1 MKETLPL
8 FDDDPPE
15 KEPSQTVPAEPAA
28 VSAVSS
34 PEPVAEVVSVPSP
47 ARAPAA
53 ASTPRLRV
61 PAPPPPPPANGSF
74 GAYLRDLRLRNGFTI
89 DQIAQETRIGTGYLT
104 AIERED
110 YGDLPPPVYVL
121 AYVKMLC
128 SFFRLDDASTETLTS
143 ELRQRLEIESQPPE
157 NPDKLVVDMESSQE
171 NPILLKRILLVI
183 GGAVFL
189 LVALITVLALVFV
202 SPSAKSRPADPA
214 DPAAVAATPGGAPA
228 LLDEKQLLEIQPPPK
243 LEVHVLPAKA
253 Q

>member
-15 KEPSQTVPAEPAA
+15 KELAQAVPGDAA
-28 VSAVSS
+28 AVSS
-34 PEPVAEVVSVPSP
+34 PEPVLAPVSEPAP
-47 ARAPAA
+47 ARAPVAVA
-53 ASTPRLRV
+53 PPRPR
-61 PAPPPPPPANGSF
+61 APLSPPPPPAAGGSF

-89 DQIAQETRIGTGYLT
+89 DQIAQETRIGTGYLN

-128 SFFRLDDASTETLTS
+128 SFYRLDEASTELLTA

-157 NPDKLVVDMESSQE
+157 NPDKLVIDMESSQE

-183 GGAVFL
+183 GIGLFL

-202 SPSAKSRPADPA
+202 SPDKPRAADPA
-214 DPAAVAATPGGAPA
+214 VVAVPGGSPA

>member
-15 KEPSQTVPAEPAA
+15 KELMPAVPAEAA
-28 VSAVSS
+28 AVSS
-34 PEPVAEVVSVPSP
+34 PEPVSEPVPEPVSEPSP
-47 ARAPAA
+47 VRTPVAAAPVRARAPI
-53 ASTPRLRV
+53 
-61 PAPPPPPPANGSF
+61 PAPPPANGSF

-89 DQIAQETRIGTGYLT
+89 DQIAQETRIGTGYLN

-128 SFFRLDDASTETLTS
+128 AFYRLDEASTEVLTA

-183 GGAVFL
+183 GIALFL

-202 SPSAKSRPADPA
+202 SPDKPRSADPV
-214 DPAAVAATPGGAPA
+214 AVTVPGGSPA

>member
-15 KEPSQTVPAEPAA
+15 KELSPAA
-28 VSAVSS
+28 SA
-34 PEPVAEVVSVPSP
+34 
-47 ARAPAA
+47 APAA
-53 ASTPRLRV
+53 ASEAPVCEPAVNLVSPKVPAAAAPKLRV
-61 PAPPPPPPANGSF
+61 PAPPPPPPANGGF

-89 DQIAQETRIGTGYLT
+89 DQIAQETRIGTGYLA

-128 SFFRLDDASTETLTS
+128 SFFRLDEASTEVLTA

-157 NPDKLVVDMESSQE
+157 NPDKLVIDMESSQE

-183 GGAVFL
+183 GGAVFV

-202 SPSAKSRPADPA
+202 SPGKPHADDPA
-214 DPAAVAATPGGAPA
+214 KAAAPGGAPA
-228 LLDEKQLLEIQPPPK
+228 LLDERQLLDIQPPPK
-243 LEVHVLPAKA
+243 LEVHILPAKA

>member
-15 KEPSQTVPAEPAA
+15 KELAQAVPADAA
-28 VSAVSS
+28 AVSS
-34 PEPVAEVVSVPSP
+34 PEPVSAPVSKPAP
-47 ARAPAA
+47 ARAPVA
-53 ASTPRLRV
+53 V
-61 PAPPPPPPANGSF
+61 APPRARTPVSSPPPPAGSSF
-74 GAYLRDLRLRNGFTI
+74 GAYLRELRLHNGFTI
-89 DQIAQETRIGTGYLT
+89 DQIAQETRIGTGYLS

-110 YGDLPPPVYVL
+110 YSDLPPPVYVL

-128 SFFRLDDASTETLTS
+128 NLYRLDEASTGVLTA
-143 ELRQRLEIESQPPE
+143 ELRQRLEIESQPPD

-183 GGAVFL
+183 GIGLFL

-202 SPSAKSRPADPA
+202 SPDNPRAADPA
-214 DPAAVAATPGGAPA
+214 VVAVPGGSHA

>member
-15 KEPSQTVPAEPAA
+15 KEL
-28 VSAVSS
+28 
-34 PEPVAEVVSVPSP
+34 SP
-47 ARAPAA
+47 ATPAAPAA
-53 ASTPRLRV
+53 ASEVPLREPAGEPAVTLAPPKTPVAAAPKLRA
-61 PAPPPPPPANGSF
+61 PAPPPPPPQTNGGF
-74 GAYLRDLRLRNGFTI
+74 GAYLRDLRLRSGFTI
-89 DQIAQETRIGTGYLT
+89 DQIAQETRIGTGYLA

-128 SFFRLDDASTETLTS
+128 SFFRLDEASTEVLTS

-183 GGAVFL
+183 GGAVFVL
-189 LVALITVLALVFV
+189 IALITVLALVFV
-202 SPSAKSRPADPA
+202 SPGKPHTDDPA
-214 DPAAVAATPGGAPA
+214 KTAAPGGSPA

-243 LEVHVLPAKA
+243 LEVHILPAKA